1 MALLLV
7 LRRQTEALLKAL
19 PRVVY
24 PRLHLLQELSQH
36 LRARTDAVVAAM
48 VPSRLYVRRFL
59 QEAQRHT
66 RLGYLA
72 LTVPAVVVHIDLR
85 SLSRLDGLVS
95 PLQLCAFQ
103 KRLLGMLEA
112 AVRLF
117 SASHLW
123 HSGHIYVVACG
134 LPAAIRRGAGQPLQ
148 QERDPVL
155 QALGLSRFIKVKIHD
170 FNLKHRVSLAVR
182 VGIARGPITLNCA
195 GTERV
200 DATGRAL
207 TVAKV
212 LALWTKAT
220 MVTADVARH
229 IQKHAAPELL
239 RTITFQPAPDGPIPV
254 PLPTA
259 GGAGMAPGRAVDG
272 SGGAGSGG
280 GGGGGGAGSDNVTMV
295 EAVELTLESQLPEHL
310 TAGPRLEDFEILG
323 LLGSGGYGSVHL
335 AREVQ
340 SGGLFAMKVMHKRRR
355 RGGGGV
361 SDLLRVELSVLAQV
375 AHPHVVQFHYCLQTK
390 SRIILVMEFIRGGT
404 LKAILRQEQEPAAP
418 TPAPAPKEE
427 EGGGG
432 GGGSLGQQQ
441 PQIQPPQP
449 SRRPS
454 CAVLRTWLA
463 ELVLALEY
471 LHSIHVIHR
480 DVKPDNC
487 MISESGHLKLTDFG
501 LAKVLRPPAT
511 ALPIASPAASG
522 ETPAPIPVP
531 PAGQAQVVAA
541 DSAAAGAGVGAG
553 AGPGSGANVHAI
565 AAGPS
570 LGGSTISAISS
581 NSATSTAAAHGG
593 TQPQLAAGGSTGV
606 ASTATAQRSAG
617 APWSD
622 SYSDIVPLMQRL
634 MPQRSLSL
642 TGGTAGG
649 AGGGADTS
657 GSLGGSFCQPF
668 RVLVVE
674 DEPFTRLITKAM
686 LKSMGFHPTTAPNG
700 KKALEVLRTSLRT
713 NKPVEL
719 VLLDLGLPVMSGP
732 EVLAEMQVRACV

>member
-1 MALLLV
+1 
-7 LRRQTEALLKAL
+7 
-19 PRVVY
+19 
-24 PRLHLLQELSQH
+24 
-36 LRARTDAVVAAM
+36 
-48 VPSRLYVRRFL
+48 
-59 QEAQRHT
+59 
-66 RLGYLA
+66 
-72 LTVPAVVVHIDLR
+72 VVVHIDLR
-85 SLSRLDGLVS
+85 SLSKLDGLVS

-134 LPAAIRRGAGQPLQ
+134 LPSAIRCQPPHAPSQ
-148 QERDPVL
+148 RQRPRQVVEKDPVL

-170 FNLKHRVSLAVR
+170 FNLKNRVSLAVR

-207 TVAKV
+207 TIAKV
-212 LALWTKAT
+212 LALRTRAT
-220 MVTADVARH
+220 MVTADVAQHVR
-229 IQKHAAPELL
+229 KHAAPELL
-239 RTITFQPAPDGPIPV
+239 KTITFQPAPEGPIPV
-254 PLPTA
+254 PTPA
-259 GGAGMAPGRAVDG
+259 A
-272 SGGAGSGG
+272 GG
-280 GGGGGGAGSDNVTMV
+280 GGGDGGVTMV
-295 EAVELTLESQLPEHL
+295 DAVELTLESQLPEHL

-375 AHPHVVQFHYCLQTK
+375 VHPHVVQFHYCLQTK
-390 SRIILVMEFIRGGT
+390 TRIILVMEYIRGGT
-404 LKAILRQEQEPAAP
+404 LKAILRQKQEPPLEQGQGQGQGA
-418 TPAPAPKEE
+418 KEKD
-427 EGGGG
+427 GDGK
-432 GGGSLGQQQ
+432 GGSDDGVVQPQPQPPPPPHQHQQQ
-441 PQIQPPQP
+441 
-449 SRRPS
+449 RPS

-487 MISESGHLKLTDFG
+487 MITESGHLKLTDFG
-501 LAKVLRPPAT
+501 LAKVLRPPDPAPLSASASSSAPAAPSGAAEQGHEQGAAT
-511 ALPIASPAASG
+511 A
-522 ETPAPIPVP
+522 
-531 PAGQAQVVAA
+531 AA
-541 DSAAAGAGVGAG
+541 DGGGGGGGSDGAIGGLGPHAAAGRPSGASTPSAVSSNSVLSTTTVPGAHAGGAGGGGGGGSVVSATGSAAAA
-553 AGPGSGANVHAI
+553 
-565 AAGPS
+565 
-570 LGGSTISAISS
+570 
-581 NSATSTAAAHGG
+581 TAAQGPA
-593 TQPQLAAGGSTGV
+593 
-606 ASTATAQRSAG
+606 

-649 AGGGADTS
+649 AGGGPDTS
-657 GSLGGSFCQPF
+657 GSMGSSFCQPF

-686 LKSMGFHPTTAPNG
+686 LKSMGFHPVTAPNG
-700 KKALEVLRTSLRT
+700 KKALEVLRGSLRT
-713 NKPVEL
+713 NTPVEL
-719 VLLDLGLPVMSGP
+719 VLLDLELPVMTGP
-732 EVLAEMQVRACV
+732 EVLAEMQVRLSPWMEGKGGDGWWC